1 MKCPNCGT
9 EMNNMEK
16 VCSACNTP
24 LDGNAASG
32 NAAEAGTGQQE
43 AAAEAKFGDVL
54 ASAAGSAA
62 PEAGKSVEPDGQPG
76 PGESAQP
83 DGRPEPEKSAQP
95 DGQPGPGESAGAI
108 EDSGAA
114 PSADPRP
121 YIPAD
126 PPAQSPKKT
135 GKVVAA
141 AVAAVAVIGVGAFG
155 VSRMMAKDPKEVVV
169 DAFKNVYSKDQT
181 NPAEDIFGFTELA
194 ELSRSG
200 NVEASMSLV
209 LDDCS
214 EAQVEQYK
222 GLGLTVDEK
231 FDREN
236 KKFVVDIGAI
246 YNHMDLVHMNMYYGD
261 DTLMVAV
268 PELVDEVFVA
278 DLGDGLAER
287 VKNSPTLGPVMEQ
300 QGVDVEG
307 LMDYVKEV
315 MEMAQNEQSNDPYG
329 IQAAL
334 NRYKEGCKAQENFK
348 AALTVEKA
356 GKGQYQ
362 MDGQQVSCQGYQVHI
377 SKDSVIE
384 FLRTS
389 SDFFLQDEELKEA
402 YLKNLRT
409 GTRLLELMGTEGALS
424 AEETQQEVYDSI
436 SEQAEEM
443 ISQLDKGMQ
452 DVDMTVYVDKKGR
465 LAALEGVTILVQEDG
480 NQVPVR
486 FSVNLEGG
494 TYLTQNAQAA
504 VRLELPDEPLELKL
518 EKSGIYDSRQ
528 LTCAYRLVCNETEV
542 RLESEYTVEGGD
554 YRIYGNVAMEG
565 EDQGSLELQGI
576 VDKLEKGKSIHLDM
590 DVIRLEVAAV
600 PFDLTMSGEYY
611 IGSMT
616 GVVQEP
622 QGQPMDVFEA
632 TEEEW
637 QAVMMRAFFS
647 LMGIMGQIG

>member
-9 EMNNMEK
+9 EMNDMEK
-16 VCSACNTP
+16 VCSACNAP

-43 AAAEAKFGDVL
+43 EAAEAKFGDVL

-62 PEAGKSVEPDGQPG
+62 PEAEN
-76 PGESAQP
+76 SAQP
-83 DGRPEPEKSAQP
+83 DV
-95 DGQPGPGESAGAI
+95 QPGPGESAGAI
-108 EDSGAA
+108 GDSGAA

-126 PPAQSPKKT
+126 PPASSPKNT
-135 GKVVAA
+135 GRLVVA
-141 AVAAVAVIGVGAFG
+141 AVAAVAVIGAGAFG
-155 VSRMMAKDPKEVVV
+155 ISRMMAKDPKEVVV
-169 DAFKNVYSKDQT
+169 DAFKNVYSQEQT
-181 NPAEDIFGFTELA
+181 NPSEDIFGFTELA
-194 ELSRSG
+194 ELSRTS
-200 NVEASMSLV
+200 NVEAGMSLV
-209 LDDCS
+209 LDGCS

-222 GLGLTVDEK
+222 GLGLTLDEK
-231 FDREN
+231 LDREN
-236 KKFVVDIGAI
+236 KKFSVDISAI
-246 YNHMDLVHMNMYYGD
+246 YNNMDLVTMNMYYGD

-268 PELVDEVFVA
+268 PELVDQVFVA

-287 VKNSPTLGPVMEQ
+287 VKNSPTLGPAMEQ

-307 LMDYVKEV
+307 LMDYMKEV
-315 MEMAQNEQSNDPYG
+315 MELAQSEQSSDPYG
-329 IQAAL
+329 IQDAL

-362 MDGQQVSCQGYQVHI
+362 MDGQQVQCQGYQVHI

-389 SDFFLQDEELKEA
+389 SDFFLQDEALKEA

-409 GTRLLELMGTEGALS
+409 STRLLEFMGTGDTPS
-424 AEETQQEVYDSI
+424 AEEMQQEVYDNI

-443 ISQLDKGMQ
+443 ISQLDEGMG

-465 LAALEGVTILVQEDG
+465 LAALDGTTTLVQEDG
-480 NQVPVR
+480 TQVPVT
-486 FSVNLEGG
+486 FSANLEGG

-504 VRLELPDEPLELKL
+504 VKVDLPDEPVELKL
-518 EKSGIYDSRQ
+518 EKSGIYDGKQ
-528 LTCAYRLVCNETEV
+528 LERDYRLVCNDVEV
-542 RLESEYTVEGGD
+542 RLESQYTVEGGD
-554 YRIYGNVAMEG
+554 YRIYGNVTEG
-565 EDQGSLELQGI
+565 GADLGSLELRGI

-611 IGSMT
+611 IGPMS
-616 GVVQEP
+616 GAVQEP
-622 QGQPMDVFEA
+622 QGEAMDVFAA

-637 QAVMMRAFFS
+637 QTVMMRAVFS